1 MARVL
6 ITAFEPLPSTMGD
19 GAADASRILAETWQ
33 GSAEIVARDLI
44 PAYTE
49 SSRRLRASVAKH
61 LPDAV
66 LVIATD
72 PDATAITVE
81 RLAVNLD
88 DAPVP
93 DAHGAQPIDSPVVAG
108 APAGLWTTLPAREIV
123 DALAAR
129 GLPARLSVNA
139 GGGLANH
146 VFYVL
151 QRELAEWGV
160 PSGLVRV
167 PPTAPAAGA
176 LALPVEVL
184 AEALR
189 TVVQTVL
196 GEAPEEAP
204 AAEPELEP
212 AFDPEATQPFLM
224 AIQEP
229 IAETP
234 AAPPRMVTPTLAPLE
249 EEPAPASSLPPA
261 AGRPE
266 PAFEPEQPPV
276 LVPPWGPTSGDV
288 PVYEPPVPAPA
299 PAREPRTDGVPT
311 SHAPEAPAE
320 DEAPR
325 HPTWDEIISGKTAD

>member
-1 MARVL
+1 MSRVL
-6 ITAFEPLPSTMGD
+6 ITAFEPLPSIVGD

-66 LVIATD
+66 LVVATD
-72 PDATAITVE
+72 PEATTITVE

-88 DAPVP
+88 DAPFP

-123 DALAAR
+123 EALVAR

-167 PPTAPAAGA
+167 PPTAPTAAGA

-196 GEAPEEAP
+196 GEAPPEEEPAP
-204 AAEPELEP
+204 EPELEP

-229 IAETP
+229 IAEAP
-234 AAPPRMVTPTLAPLE
+234 AAPPRMVTPTLAPLADE
-249 EEPAPASSLPPA
+249 PPAAPPAPEPSLPPA

-266 PAFEPEQPPV
+266 EPPV
-276 LVPPWGPTSGDV
+276 LVPPWGPTSSDV
-288 PVYEPPVPAPA
+288 PVYEPPVPAPTRETRPDTA
-299 PAREPRTDGVPT
+299 ARPDVDADPQDEPT
-311 SHAPEAPAE
+311 
-320 DEAPR
+320 R
-325 HPTWDEIISGKTAD
+325 HPTWDEIISGKTTD